1 MGLRMFL
8 LCQLTS
14 VCKVSSILSPKRF
27 LPDVLIAGVGGS
39 IGVFM
44 EEIQVQ
50 KYQKEIESVL
60 PLCKYD
66 KIKTKYLNKG
76 TLIGKKLLLIKKEQ
90 HKKYT
95 QPYFVLWIGIVAQE
109 GLQTTDNAGKS
120 IAITLA
126 YSQQHIDFYN
136 SIQAGDVFVISQ
148 YEVNNMKGYS
158 YKVVNYGSRRNA
170 GSIKGV

>member
-1 MGLRMFL
+1 
-8 LCQLTS
+8 
-14 VCKVSSILSPKRF
+14 
-27 LPDVLIAGVGGS
+27 
-39 IGVFM
+39 VFM

-60 PLCKYD
+60 PLCAYD

-90 HKKYT
+90 HKKYR
-95 QPYFVLWIGIVAQE
+95 QPYFVFWIAIVTDA

-148 YEVNNMKGYS
+148 YEVKNMKGYS

-170 GSIKGV
+170 GSAEGV

>member
-1 MGLRMFL
+1 M
-8 LCQLTS
+8 Q
-14 VCKVSSILSPKRF
+14 
-27 LPDVLIAGVGGS
+27 
-39 IGVFM
+39 
-44 EEIQVQ
+44 EIQVQ

-60 PLCKYD
+60 PLCEYD
-66 KIKTKYLNKG
+66 RIKTKYLNKS

-90 HKKYT
+90 HKKYR

-136 SIQAGDVFVISQ
+136 KIQAGDVFTISQ
-148 YEVNNMKGYS
+148 YKIKNMTGYS
-158 YKVVNYGSRRNA
+158 YQVVNYGSRRNA
-170 GSIKGV
+170 GSAEGV

>member
-1 MGLRMFL
+1 
-8 LCQLTS
+8 
-14 VCKVSSILSPKRF
+14 
-27 LPDVLIAGVGGS
+27 
-39 IGVFM
+39 M
-44 EEIQVQ
+44 EEMQVQ

-60 PLCKYD
+60 PLCEYD
-66 KIKTKYLNKG
+66 RIKTKYLNKG

-95 QPYFVLWIGIVAQE
+95 QPYFVFWIAIVTDA

-126 YSQQHIDFYN
+126 YSQQHTAFYN

-148 YEVNNMKGYS
+148 YEVKNMKGYS

-170 GSIKGV
+170 GFVEGV